1 MSEPMKDEDFMRS
14 MWLSFARNQTD
25 ARKLIMADPDY
36 KDLPQETIEEM
47 VRLYPKDTKD
57 NEYGYADLAL
67 EAMICKEDILEKVL
81 TVDKVRKELRKKLGR
96 DYDVPAIKSK
106 MTGLLEKTVSCGNR
120 SDKEVMIQEAYK
132 MHDEIIGNMKDN
144 VSWHDYFAAD
154 SLADEIR
161 ILQELYMGRLEAEE
175 ILKFL
180 EYKEIDRET
189 VIQEIYRVE
198 NERKTRGDK
207 GETLK

>member
-1 MSEPMKDEDFMRS
+1 MKEG
-14 MWLSFARNQTD
+14 QQ
-25 ARKLIMADPDY
+25 KP
-36 KDLPQETIEEM
+36 
-47 VRLYPKDTKD
+47 
-57 NEYGYADLAL
+57 
-67 EAMICKEDILEKVL
+67 
-81 TVDKVRKELRKKLGR
+81 
-96 DYDVPAIKSK
+96 
-106 MTGLLEKTVSCGNR
+106 
-120 SDKEVMIQEAYK
+120 
-132 MHDEIIGNMKDN
+132 HN

-198 NERKTRGDK
+198 NERETRGDK